1 MLNIRGLINLIVSIT
16 ISSLL
21 TACGNIKDFSDNHN
35 PHAHLLDYKFSCSE
49 IGTAKRAGNSILILG
64 DSTFTRGNACG
75 SVKEVL
81 ARFTSTK
88 EVQNNSISS
97 GEILND
103 GYRGILARYTSAT
116 EWDYIIIGGG
126 GTDLWKCGNNST
138 CHKHTS
144 EKIKSKIST
153 FIREQNIRP
162 ERLIFVYHTNV
173 AANAP
178 RSLKQ
183 AINGGGGLAIRK
195 TYRYLTQQFPGST
208 FIDFTKLTGTTD
220 PSMWERDGYHPTTEA
235 YKRLV
240 VDLLGTGILK

>member
-1 MLNIRGLINLIVSIT
+1 MLNIRGLINLIASIT
-16 ISSLL
+16 ICSLL
-21 TACGNIKDFSDNHN
+21 TACGNVKDFSDN

-49 IGTAKRAGNSILILG
+49 IGTAKRSSNSILILG

-75 SVKEVL
+75 SVKDVL
-81 ARFTSTK
+81 TRFTSTK

-97 GEILND
+97 GEILNE
-103 GYRGILARYTSAT
+103 GYRGVLARYTSAS

-126 GTDLWKCGNNST
+126 GTDLWKCGKNST

-183 AINGGGGLAIRK
+183 AINGGGGSAIRK
-195 TYRYLTQQFPGST
+195 TYIYLTQQFPRST
-208 FIDFTKLTGTTD
+208 FIDFTNLTGTRN

-240 VDLLGTGILK
+240 VDLMGTGILK